1 MLNTFDFFFSICGSF
16 NLTDGDGLAYR
27 LLEGTARYVF
37 RPRLRCSVNKY
48 ISDEAFN
55 AGDTDARHCATH

>member
-1 MLNTFDFFFSICGSF
+1 MFELIFLLSVEALT
-16 NLTDGDGLAYR
+16 TDGGGLAYR

-48 ISDEAFN
+48 ISDETFN
-55 AGDTDARHCATH
+55 TGDTDARHCVTH